1 MVIDSYK
8 VNNVLRVYGDQLRQ
22 SKAVRKTGECSE
34 SGTDR
39 VDVPGGAKRK
49 ALIERIAATIVD
61 KILQEGPGDDLEKEM
76 FQKLQEEYGESLA
89 VSPEGFKGLLFRV
102 IDGDGESLHS
112 LSIED
117 ANFLTQKLKE
127 ITTETVDKNLF
138 STRRSSNENG

>member
-34 SGTDR
+34 PSTDR
-39 VDVPGGAKRK
+39 VDAPGGAKRR

-61 KILQEGPGDDLEKEM
+61 RILQEGPRDDMEKEV
-76 FQKLQEEYGESLA
+76 FQKLQEEDGESLA
-89 VSPEGFKGLLFRV
+89 VSPESLKGLLFRV
-102 IDGDGESLHS
+102 IDGKGESLHS

-117 ANFLTQKLKE
+117 ADFLTQKLKE

-138 STRRSSNENG
+138 STRRPSNENG